1 MLIFIVLFYLLVA
14 ILPVLFQCAFALR
27 KNTLRRSIYPLFILK
42 SLSCLYL
49 YKIIYIFAT

>member
-27 KNTLRRSIYPLFILK
+27 KNTLRRSIYPLFYI
-42 SLSCLYL
+42 
-49 YKIIYIFAT
+49 KIIVMFVFI

>member
-27 KNTLRRSIYPLFILK
+27 TNTLRRSIYPLFILK
-42 SLSCLYL
+42 SLSCLDL